1 MGDLK
6 RRVLLV
12 GAGGVLMGPTQG
24 FANPVQWELFD
35 PQHQFALSEG
45 APCPDGE
52 KAVVLH
58 SATASP
64 TQYAVT
70 QTALSTDALQ
80 NKVLRLRA
88 QLSVQDVQAGA
99 GLWLTLYDGTKQI
112 GFRNTQKDLVH
123 GQSVTRMQEMVV
135 WVPPQAT
142 RVVYG
147 VMLRGPGTV
156 SACGLHVGPVV
167 PAGEQNADQSVAVQ
181 TMAFAI
187 NAMRT
192 QALHASLIDWESRTP
207 PLLELAGA
215 GSAEDVYAEIRRL
228 LADLHDGHSFVM
240 PPDTVRKLAVQPE
253 QMPVFTKNAPD
264 IGSISLPFLMS
275 HSAEGMKEFSRTG
288 QQIFAQAAA
297 MRGWIVD
304 LRHDRGGNMWPMVQ
318 ALRPLLGSG
327 ELGFFE
333 DRAGKRSA
341 PWRAVA
347 QGVVPQDDGPD
358 LSHVP
363 VAVLLGP
370 QTASAGEA
378 VAIAL
383 KGRPNTRFFGTAT
396 HGQTSGNKS
405 FALPDGGI
413 LAVAAK
419 FELDRTGKRY
429 EGPVQPDGVEADPDK
444 AERAAEAWVR
454 QGL

>member
-1 MGDLK
+1 MAK
-6 RRVLLV
+6 RAFLV
-12 GAGGVLMGPTQG
+12 CAGVFVMISAKG
-24 FANPVQWELFD
+24 FAEPVQWDLFD
-35 PQHQFALSEG
+35 PQHQFTLSEG

-64 TQYAVT
+64 KQFAVT
-70 QTALSTDALQ
+70 RTVLSTDGLQ

-99 GLWLTLYDGTKQI
+99 GLWMMLYDGTKQI
-112 GFRNTQKDLVH
+112 GVRNTQKDMVR

-156 SACGLHVGPVV
+156 TACGLHVGPVV
-167 PAGEQNADQSVAVQ
+167 PAGEQNANQSVAVQ

-207 PLLELAGA
+207 PLLELARV
-215 GSAEDVYAEIRRL
+215 GSADDLYAEIRTL

-240 PPDTVRKLAVQPE
+240 PPDTVRKLAAQPE
-253 QMPVFTKNAPD
+253 QMPVFTKISSD
-264 IGSISLPFLMS
+264 VGKISLPALTS
-275 HSAEGMKEFSRTG
+275 HSAKRMQDFSRTG
-288 QQIFAQAAA
+288 QQIFAQAPD

-304 LRHDRGGNMWPMVQ
+304 LRHDRGGNMWPMLQ
-318 ALRPLLGSG
+318 ALRPLLGNG
-327 ELGFFE
+327 DLGFFE
-333 DRAGKRSA
+333 DRTGKRSA

-347 QGVVPQDDGPD
+347 QGVAPQDGGPD
-358 LSHVP
+358 LSRVP
-363 VAVLLGP
+363 VAVLIGP

-405 FALPDGGI
+405 FTLPDGGR
-413 LAVAAK
+413 LVVAAE

-429 EGPVQPDGVEADPDK
+429 EGPVQPDVVEADPDA
-444 AERAAEAWVR
+444 AERAAEVWLR
-454 QGL
+454 QG

>member
-1 MGDLK
+1 MISAK
-6 RRVLLV
+6 
-12 GAGGVLMGPTQG
+12 G
-24 FANPVQWELFD
+24 FAEPVQWDLLD
-35 PQHQFALSEG
+35 PEHRFTLSEG
-45 APCPDGE
+45 PPCPDGE

-64 TQYAVT
+64 KQFAVT
-70 QTALSTDALQ
+70 RTVLSTDGLQ

-99 GLWLTLYDGTKQI
+99 GLWLALYNGTKQI
-112 GFRNTQKDLVH
+112 AFRNTQKDMVRGH
-123 GQSVTRMQEMVV
+123 NVTRMQEMVV

-147 VMLRGPGTV
+147 VSLRGPGTV

-167 PAGEQNADQSVAVQ
+167 PDEEQNADQSVAVQ

-187 NAMRT
+187 NAIRT
-192 QALHASLIDWESRTP
+192 HALHGSLIDWESRTP
-207 PLLELAGA
+207 PLLELAKA
-215 GSAEDVYAEIRRL
+215 GSADDLYAEIRHL

-240 PPDTVRKLAVQPE
+240 PPDTARRMAAQPE
-253 QMPVFTKNAPD
+253 QMPVFTKIGSD

-275 HSAEGMKEFSRTG
+275 HSAEGMKQFARTG
-288 QQIFAQAAA
+288 QQIFAQAPA

-304 LRHDRGGNMWPMVQ
+304 LRHDKGGNMWPMLQ

-327 ELGFFE
+327 DLGFFE
-333 DRAGKRSA
+333 DRLGKRSA
-341 PWRAVA
+341 PWRAGT
-347 QGVVPQDDGPD
+347 QGVVPQEDGPD

-383 KGRPNTRFFGTAT
+383 KGRPRTRFFGTAT

-405 FALPDGGI
+405 FTLPDGGR
-413 LAVAAK
+413 LAVAAE

-429 EGPVQPDGVEADPDK
+429 EGPVQPDVVEADPDA
-444 AERAAEAWVR
+444 AERAAEAWLW
-454 QGL
+454 QEF

>member
-112 GFRNTQKDLVH
+112 GFRNTQKNLVR
-123 GQSVTRMQEMVV
+123 GQSVTGVQEITM
-135 WVPPQAT
+135 WVPPQAS
-142 RVVYG
+142 RAVYG
-147 VMLRGPGTV
+147 VLLRGPGTV
-156 SACGLHVGPVV
+156 RACGVHMGPAQ
-167 PAGEQNADQSVAVQ
+167 PAQGENNGQSVAVQ
-181 TMAFAI
+181 TITFAI
-187 NAMRT
+187 NAIRT
-192 QALHASLIDWESRTP
+192 HALHASLIDWESRTP

-215 GSAEDVYAEIRRL
+215 GSAEDLYAEIRRL

-240 PPDTVRKLAVQPE
+240 PPATAQRLEAQPE
-253 QMPVFTKNAPD
+253 QMPVFTKISSD
-264 IGSISLPFLMS
+264 VGKISLPALTS
-275 HSAEGMKEFSRTG
+275 HSAKRMQDFSRTG
-288 QQIFAQAAA
+288 QQIFAQAPD

-304 LRHDRGGNMWPMVQ
+304 LRHDRGGNMWPMLQ
-318 ALRPLLGSG
+318 ALRPLLGNG
-327 ELGFFE
+327 DLGFFE
-333 DRAGKRSA
+333 DRTGKRSA

-347 QGVVPQDDGPD
+347 QGVAPQDGGPD
-358 LSHVP
+358 LSRVP
-363 VAVLLGP
+363 VAVLIGP

-444 AERAAEAWVR
+444 AERTAEAWVR

>member
-1 MGDLK
+1 
-6 RRVLLV
+6 
-12 GAGGVLMGPTQG
+12 MGPTQG

-70 QTALSTDALQ
+70 QTALSTDGLQ

-99 GLWLTLYDGTKQI
+99 GLWMTLYDGTKQI
-112 GFRNTQKDLVH
+112 GFRNTQKDMVR

-147 VMLRGPGTV
+147 VLLRGPGTV
-156 SACGLHVGPVV
+156 TACGLHVGPVV
-167 PAGEQNADQSVAVQ
+167 PAGKQNADQSVAVQ

-187 NAMRT
+187 NTMRT

-207 PLLELAGA
+207 PLLELARV
-215 GSAEDVYAEIRRL
+215 GSADDLYAEIRTL

-240 PPDTVRKLAVQPE
+240 PPDTVRKLAAQPE
-253 QMPVFTKNAPD
+253 QMPVFTKKAPD

-405 FALPDGGI
+405 FTLPDGGR
-413 LAVAAK
+413 LAVAAE

-429 EGPVQPDGVEADPDK
+429 EGPVQPDVVEADPDA
-444 AERAAEAWVR
+444 AERAAEVWLR
-454 QGL
+454 QGF